1 MKPLNNWDTTRAAT
15 GEVERIA
22 PGGYICYIRG
32 ARVETITTRRGESER
47 IAISLEICEG
57 PYTGFFQKRFDEMH
71 NSNTNG
77 ETRWPCVFTQFLLD
91 RDGNASP
98 YFKGTIQAI
107 VESNPGYN
115 WNWDEKT
122 LNGKRVGVIFGE
134 EEFMGS
140 DGQVR
145 TTVRPR
151 WFRSAD
157 KVRAGDYKIPEK
169 RGLRQEQAAAVTAG
183 LKDITGTDEDDELPF

>member
-22 PGGYICYIRG
+22 PGGYICNIRG
-32 ARVETITTRRGESER
+32 ARVETTSTRNGEAER

-57 PYTGFFQKRFDEMH
+57 PYAGFFQKRFDEMR
-71 NSNTNG
+71 SSSSDP
-77 ETRWPCVFTQFLLD
+77 RWPCVFTQFLLD

-98 YFKGTIQAI
+98 HFKGTIQAI
-107 VESNPGYN
+107 VESNPGYT

-134 EEFMGS
+134 EEFMGR
-140 DGQVR
+140 DGQVH
-145 TTVRPR
+145 TTVHPR

-157 KVRAGDYKIPEK
+157 KVRAGDYKVPEK

-183 LKDITGTDEDDELPF
+183 LRDITGTGEDDGLPF